1 MRTETGG
8 YRRVHL
14 RAPVAASSAK
24 AEVGERSDQKTL
36 RTKPSRPFTE
46 QAARRAASRGRLRPK
61 EAKRESIG
69 YLATCG
75 DMAPSARCEGQ
86 KAIPQPDALL

>member
-24 AEVGERSDQKTL
+24 AEVGERSVPCEPI
-36 RTKPSRPFTE
+36 RAGHSRSKRYEE
-46 QAARRAASRGRLRPK
+46 QPAEDDYDP
-61 EAKRESIG
+61 AKRSE
-69 YLATCG
+69 
-75 DMAPSARCEGQ
+75 
-86 KAIPQPDALL
+86 KV